1 MQNRPEKTEKNT
13 AKSKKSKANRGKQLM
28 ILLFVIFVCVMMV
41 IVIQSV
47 NDGIGLPVSA
57 VGEIVATPTQPTQP
71 TQPTEPTQMTTQ
83 PTEPT
88 TEPEPET
95 TEKEPLTAQ
104 ELAQQY
110 LQSMTLEE
118 KVWQL
123 FVVRPEAAQA
133 NGAVGGVY
141 YAAEDLTD
149 AQALTQSLN
158 SLSENAKI
166 APMLGVCEEGG
177 SVAPLS
183 ALGVTNQFSSMST
196 YGAAGDVD
204 AVYTFGTAMGQQLSA
219 TGFDFNLAPVADTIN
234 WYPDDIG
241 DRSFSTDVELTSQMV
256 AQAVKGM
263 QDNGTIACLK
273 HFPNLGSSAPDGD
286 NDVSWRPY
294 SSFVQSDFKPF
305 SAGIEAGVEMILVSN
320 MRVPD
325 MTTPDAPNNSY
336 NMPCCMSKNVVTNIL
351 RGELGF
357 EGVILSDDQRKQN
370 DPQAAV
376 RLVSAGCDIVFLPA
390 DAQAAFDAIMAAIAD
405 GTLTEERINESVSR
419 ILILKCNYGILFE

>member
-1 MQNRPEKTEKNT
+1 MQNRPERNEKKN
-13 AKSKKSKANRGKQLM
+13 AKSKITKARRGKQIIM
-28 ILLFVIFVCVMMV
+28 ILFAIFICVMII
-41 IVIQSV
+41 IVQKSV
-47 NDGIGLPVSA
+47 TDGIGLPVSA
-57 VGEIVATPTQPTQP
+57 VGEIVVK
-71 TQPTEPTQMTTQ
+71 PTEPTPEPTETTTEPTEPSTE

-88 TEPEPET
+88 PET

-118 KVWQL
+118 KVWQML
-123 FVVRPEAAQA
+123 IVRPNAAQT
-133 NGAVGGVY
+133 NSAVGGVY

-149 AQALTQSLN
+149 AQALTQSLDA
-158 SLSENAKI
+158 LSENAKVT
-166 APMLGVCEEGG
+166 PMLGVCEEGG

-196 YGAAGDVD
+196 YGAAGDVE
-204 AVYTFGTAMGQQLSA
+204 AVYTFGATMGQQLA
-219 TGFDFNLAPVADTIN
+219 AAGFDFNLAPVADTIN

-241 DRSFSTDVELTSQMV
+241 ERSFSTDVELTSQMV

-336 NMPCCMSKNVVTNIL
+336 NLPCCMSKNVVTNIL

-357 EGVILSDDQRKQN
+357 EGVILSDNQQKQT
-370 DPQAAV
+370 DPQTAV
-376 RLVSAGCDIVFLPA
+376 QIVQAGCDIVFLPA
-390 DAQAAFDAIMAAIAD
+390 DAQASFDAIMAAIAD

-419 ILILKCNYGILFE
+419 ILLLKCNYGILVE